1 MFAYQGVYQRHLLK
15 HKENSE
21 LDENEIAPM
30 IAESLRLADEIG
42 MRDRKSVRVLDEEEL
57 EPQEEGPE
65 VESKEAEY
73 EELTAEEDEHAELN
87 PDEEEKIA
95 LKLKNKTKLEGSIR
109 FASS

>member
-21 LDENEIAPM
+21 LDEDEIAPM

-57 EPQEEGPE
+57 EPQEEGL